1 MKTTKLFWPARSKPS
16 FADWITQHLG
26 TSRWHVGETALGST
40 AISPESATAL
50 QAQYDT
56 LYGKDGDGA
65 RTPTGFSEIATP
77 IANLPA
83 WLRWLDENP
92 WARSSDYIDAA
103 VANIKRAG
111 MHDPILGYAR
121 PSEIAID
128 KTNLRESLVFRGL
141 NSRLRAVLQLVVDLP
156 QESRVYAPESVT
168 ALAGVLRDRFPN
180 FVGSEYLPTEAERT
194 KFPDTRHEDV
204 QNLSFRDG
212 ELDCYVSCEVMEHIP
227 APAHAIG
234 EAARVLR
241 RGGQFIATF
250 PFAHVAQESIIKAVV
265 EHGTIRHL
273 MTPEYHG
280 NPVDQ
285 HGSLV
290 FTIPGWDIVN
300 NARAAGFAT
309 VNMVAMSSRKF
320 GIIADIPI
328 LVMRAVR

>member
-121 PSEIAID
+121 PSEILDRLQRIALGADRLQPALNIEKAFLPHD
-128 KTNLRESLVFRGL
+128 SLAPSAHDRVRSPSQIRGDLARGIFRGAL
-141 NSRLRAVLQLVVDLP
+141 PGIANETGLLRV
-156 QESRVYAPESVT
+156 RRMK
-168 ALAGVLRDRFPN
+168 G
-180 FVGSEYLPTEAERT
+180 GS
-194 KFPDTRHEDV
+194 
-204 QNLSFRDG
+204 
-212 ELDCYVSCEVMEHIP
+212 
-227 APAHAIG
+227 
-234 EAARVLR
+234 
-241 RGGQFIATF
+241 
-250 PFAHVAQESIIKAVV
+250 
-265 EHGTIRHL
+265 
-273 MTPEYHG
+273 
-280 NPVDQ
+280 
-285 HGSLV
+285 GS
-290 FTIPGWDIVN
+290 P
-300 NARAAGFAT
+300 
-309 VNMVAMSSRKF
+309 
-320 GIIADIPI
+320 
-328 LVMRAVR
+328 